1 MRYKIYKYM
10 NIYYIMES
18 ELIEWKWS
26 NGEKMEKTPRIAKQY
41 VPQVQTEEVNQYVEN
56 NPEDLAYQQS
66 LLSEN
71 DTWSLDGPQF
81 INDIKPLNKREDNYN
96 RMSEREM
103 FGQINQNPFL
113 VSNKYIDDL
122 MVQEKFLK
130 PICTSIEKE
139 KNNGD
144 DM

>member
-1 MRYKIYKYM
+1 
-10 NIYYIMES
+10 MES
-18 ELIEWKWS
+18 KLIEWKWS
-26 NGEKMEKTPRIAKQY
+26 NGEKMEKSPRMVKQC
-41 VPQVQTEEVNQYVEN
+41 VSQQQPNQYIEN
-56 NPEDLAYQQS
+56 NSEDLAYQQS

-81 INDIKPLNKREDNYN
+81 INEIKPLNKREDNYN

-113 VSNKYIDDL
+113 VTNKYIDDL

-130 PICTSIEKE
+130 PISTSMEKE
-139 KNNGD
+139 KNNSNET
-144 DM
+144 

>member
-1 MRYKIYKYM
+1 MRLNLVNYECCYYM
-10 NIYYIMES
+10 QS
-18 ELIEWKWS
+18 EFIEWKWS
-26 NGEKMEKTPRIAKQY
+26 NGEKMEKSPRIMKQY
-41 VPQVQTEEVNQYVEN
+41 VSQPPSQQPNEYIEN
-56 NPEDLAYQQS
+56 NSENLAYQQS

-81 INDIKPLNKREDNYN
+81 INEIKPLNKREDNYN
-96 RMSEREM
+96 RMSERQM

-130 PICTSIEKE
+130 PISTSIEKE
-139 KNNGD
+139 KNNSSD
-144 DM
+144 I

>member
-1 MRYKIYKYM
+1 
-10 NIYYIMES
+10 MES
-18 ELIEWKWS
+18 KLVEWKWS
-26 NGEKMEKTPRIAKQY
+26 NGEKMEKSPRMVKQCVSQQQPNEY
-41 VPQVQTEEVNQYVEN
+41 IEN
-56 NPEDLAYQQS
+56 SHEDLAYQQS

-81 INDIKPLNKREDNYN
+81 MNDVKPLNKREDNYN

-113 VSNKYIDDL
+113 VTNTYIDDL

-130 PICTSIEKE
+130 PICTSMEKE
-139 KNNGD
+139 KNNSD
-144 DM
+144 EN

>member
-1 MRYKIYKYM
+1 MLVY
-10 NIYYIMES
+10 MES
-18 ELIEWKWS
+18 KLIEWKWS
-26 NGEKMEKTPRIAKQY
+26 NGEKMEKSPRMVKQC
-41 VPQVQTEEVNQYVEN
+41 VSQQQSNEYVEN
-56 NPEDLAYQQS
+56 NSEDLAYQQS

-113 VSNKYIDDL
+113 VTNKYIDDL

-130 PICTSIEKE
+130 PISTSIEKE
-139 KNNGD
+139 KNNSNET
-144 DM
+144 

>member
-1 MRYKIYKYM
+1 
-10 NIYYIMES
+10 MES
-18 ELIEWKWS
+18 EFIEWKWS
-26 NGEKMEKTPRIAKQY
+26 NGEKMEKSPRMVKQY
-41 VPQVQTEEVNQYVEN
+41 VSQQPTQQQRSEYTEN
-56 NPEDLAYQQS
+56 NSEDLAYQQS

-113 VSNKYIDDL
+113 VTNKYIDDL

-130 PICTSIEKE
+130 PICTSMEKE
-139 KNNGD
+139 KNNTND
-144 DM
+144 S

>member
-1 MRYKIYKYM
+1 
-10 NIYYIMES
+10 MES
-18 ELIEWKWS
+18 EFIEWKWS
-26 NGEKMEKTPRIAKQY
+26 NGEKMEKSPRMVKQY
-41 VPQVQTEEVNQYVEN
+41 VSQQPTQQQRSEYTEN
-56 NPEDLAYQQS
+56 NSEDLAYQQS

-113 VSNKYIDDL
+113 VTNKYIDDL

-130 PICTSIEKE
+130 PICTSMEKE
-139 KNNGD
+139 KNNISES
-144 DM
+144 

>member
-1 MRYKIYKYM
+1 
-10 NIYYIMES
+10 MES

>member
-1 MRYKIYKYM
+1 MHTEI
-10 NIYYIMES
+10 
-18 ELIEWKWS
+18 IEWKWS
-26 NGEKMEKTPRIAKQY
+26 NGEKMEKSPRMVKQY
-41 VPQVQTEEVNQYVEN
+41 VSQQPTQQQRSEYTEN
-56 NPEDLAYQQS
+56 NSEDLAYQQS

-113 VSNKYIDDL
+113 VTNKYIDDL

-130 PICTSIEKE
+130 PICTSMEKE
-139 KNNGD
+139 KNNTND
-144 DM
+144 S

>member
-1 MRYKIYKYM
+1 
-10 NIYYIMES
+10 MES
-18 ELIEWKWS
+18 KLIEWKWS
-26 NGEKMEKTPRIAKQY
+26 NGEKMEKSPRMVKQC
-41 VPQVQTEEVNQYVEN
+41 VSQQQPNQYVEN
-56 NPEDLAYQQS
+56 NSEDLAYQQS

-113 VSNKYIDDL
+113 VTNKYIDDL

-130 PICTSIEKE
+130 PICTSMEKE
-139 KNNGD
+139 KKNNGEKSD
-144 DM
+144 I

>member
-1 MRYKIYKYM
+1 MHTEI
-10 NIYYIMES
+10 
-18 ELIEWKWS
+18 IEWKWS
-26 NGEKMEKTPRIAKQY
+26 NGEKMEKSPRMVKQY
-41 VPQVQTEEVNQYVEN
+41 VSQQPTQQQRSEYTEN
-56 NPEDLAYQQS
+56 NSEDLAYQQS

-81 INDIKPLNKREDNYN
+81 INDIKPMNKREDNYN

-130 PICTSIEKE
+130 PISTSIEKE
-139 KNNGD
+139 KNNSSD
-144 DM
+144 I

>member
-1 MRYKIYKYM
+1 MQ
-10 NIYYIMES
+10 S
-18 ELIEWKWS
+18 EFIEWKWS
-26 NGEKMEKTPRIAKQY
+26 NGEKMEKSPRIMKQY
-41 VPQVQTEEVNQYVEN
+41 VSQPQSQQPNEYTEN
-56 NPEDLAYQQS
+56 NSENLAYQQS

-81 INDIKPLNKREDNYN
+81 INEIKPLNKREDNYN
-96 RMSEREM
+96 RMSERQM

-130 PICTSIEKE
+130 PISTSIEKE
-139 KNNGD
+139 KNNSSD
-144 DM
+144 I

>member
-1 MRYKIYKYM
+1 
-10 NIYYIMES
+10 MES
-18 ELIEWKWS
+18 KLIEWKWS
-26 NGEKMEKTPRIAKQY
+26 NGEKMEKSPRMVKQC
-41 VPQVQTEEVNQYVEN
+41 VSQQQANEYVEN
-56 NPEDLAYQQS
+56 NSEDLAYQQS

-81 INDIKPLNKREDNYN
+81 INEIKPLNKREDNYN

-113 VSNKYIDDL
+113 VTNKYIDDL

-130 PICTSIEKE
+130 PICTSMEKE
-139 KNNGD
+139 KNNNTD
-144 DM
+144 S

>member
-1 MRYKIYKYM
+1 MQ
-10 NIYYIMES
+10 S
-18 ELIEWKWS
+18 EFIEWKWS
-26 NGEKMEKTPRIAKQY
+26 YGEKMEKSPRITKQY
-41 VPQVQTEEVNQYVEN
+41 VSQQPSQQQANQYIEN
-56 NPEDLAYQQS
+56 NSEDLAYQQS

-96 RMSEREM
+96 RMSERQM

-130 PICTSIEKE
+130 PICTSMEKE
-139 KNNGD
+139 KNNTND
-144 DM
+144 S

>member
-1 MRYKIYKYM
+1 MQ
-10 NIYYIMES
+10 S
-18 ELIEWKWS
+18 ELVEWKWS
-26 NGEKMEKTPRIAKQY
+26 TGEKMEKSPRVMKQY
-41 VPQVQTEEVNQYVEN
+41 VSQVQTEEVNQYVEN

>member
-1 MRYKIYKYM
+1 MQSKF
-10 NIYYIMES
+10 
-18 ELIEWKWS
+18 IEWKWS
-26 NGEKMEKTPRIAKQY
+26 YGEKMEKTPRMMKQHLSQQSTQQPKLY
-41 VPQVQTEEVNQYVEN
+41 FEN
-56 NPEDLAYQQS
+56 NSEDLAYQQS

-81 INDIKPLNKREDNYN
+81 LNEIKSLNKREDNYN

-113 VSNKYIDDL
+113 TSNKYIDDL

-130 PICTSIEKE
+130 PICTSMEKE
-139 KNNGD
+139 KNTTEN
-144 DM
+144 

>member
-1 MRYKIYKYM
+1 
-10 NIYYIMES
+10 MES
-18 ELIEWKWS
+18 KLIEWRWS
-26 NGEKMEKTPRIAKQY
+26 NGEKMEKSPRMVKQY
-41 VPQVQTEEVNQYVEN
+41 VSQQPTQQPTQYIEN
-56 NPEDLAYQQS
+56 SSEDLAYQQS

-113 VSNKYIDDL
+113 VTNKYIDDL

-130 PICTSIEKE
+130 PICTSMEKE
-139 KNNGD
+139 KNNSNET
-144 DM
+144 

>member
-1 MRYKIYKYM
+1 M
-10 NIYYIMES
+10 
-18 ELIEWKWS
+18 
-26 NGEKMEKTPRIAKQY
+26 KQY
-41 VPQVQTEEVNQYVEN
+41 VSQPQHQEPNQCIEN
-56 NPEDLAYQQS
+56 NQEELAYQQS

-113 VSNKYIDDL
+113 VTNKYIDDL
-122 MVQEKFLK
+122 MVQDKFLK
-130 PICTSIEKE
+130 PICTSMEKE
-139 KNNGD
+139 KNSD
-144 DM
+144 I

>member
-1 MRYKIYKYM
+1 
-10 NIYYIMES
+10 MES

-26 NGEKMEKTPRIAKQY
+26 DGEKMEKSPRITKQY
-41 VPQVQTEEVNQYVEN
+41 VSQQQGQQLNQCAESSQ
-56 NPEDLAYQQS
+56 EDLAYQQS

-81 INDIKPLNKREDNYN
+81 INDVKPLNKREDNYN

-113 VSNKYIDDL
+113 VRNNYIEDL
-122 MVQEKFLK
+122 MVQDKFLK
-130 PICTSIEKE
+130 PVCTSMEKE
-139 KNNGD
+139 KNNTD
-144 DM
+144 DV

>member
-1 MRYKIYKYM
+1 MQ
-10 NIYYIMES
+10 S

-26 NGEKMEKTPRIAKQY
+26 NGEKMEKSPRVMKQY
-41 VPQVQTEEVNQYVEN
+41 VSQEPIQQASQYVEN
-56 NPEDLAYQQS
+56 NPENLAYQQS

-81 INDIKPLNKREDNYN
+81 INDMKPLNKREDNYN

-113 VSNKYIDDL
+113 VITDC
-122 MVQEKFLK
+122 
-130 PICTSIEKE
+130 P
-139 KNNGD
+139 
-144 DM
+144 

>member
-1 MRYKIYKYM
+1 MQ
-10 NIYYIMES
+10 S
-18 ELIEWKWS
+18 EFIEWKWS
-26 NGEKMEKTPRIAKQY
+26 NGEKMEKSPRIMKQY
-41 VPQVQTEEVNQYVEN
+41 VSQPQSQQPNEYTEN
-56 NPEDLAYQQS
+56 NSENLAYQQS

-81 INDIKPLNKREDNYN
+81 ISEIKPLNKREDNYN
-96 RMSEREM
+96 RMSERQM

-130 PICTSIEKE
+130 PISTSIEKE
-139 KNNGD
+139 KNNSSD
-144 DM
+144 I

>member
-1 MRYKIYKYM
+1 MRLNLVNYECCYYM
-10 NIYYIMES
+10 QS
-18 ELIEWKWS
+18 EFIEWKWS
-26 NGEKMEKTPRIAKQY
+26 NGEKMEKSPRIMKQY
-41 VPQVQTEEVNQYVEN
+41 VSQPQSQQPNEYTEN
-56 NPEDLAYQQS
+56 NSENLAYQQS

-81 INDIKPLNKREDNYN
+81 INEIKPLNKREDNYN
-96 RMSEREM
+96 RMSERQM

-130 PICTSIEKE
+130 PISTSIEKE
-139 KNNGD
+139 KNNSSD
-144 DM
+144 I

>member
-1 MRYKIYKYM
+1 MQ
-10 NIYYIMES
+10 S
-18 ELIEWKWS
+18 EFIEWKWS
-26 NGEKMEKTPRIAKQY
+26 NGEKMEKSPRIIKQY
-41 VPQVQTEEVNQYVEN
+41 ISQPQGQEPNEYSEN
-56 NPEDLAYQQS
+56 NSENLAYQQS

-81 INDIKPLNKREDNYN
+81 INEIKPLNKREDNYN
-96 RMSEREM
+96 RMSERQM

-113 VSNKYIDDL
+113 TSNKYIDDL

-139 KNNGD
+139 KNNSNEN
-144 DM
+144 

>member
-1 MRYKIYKYM
+1 
-10 NIYYIMES
+10 
-18 ELIEWKWS
+18 
-26 NGEKMEKTPRIAKQY
+26 MEKSPRIMKQY
-41 VPQVQTEEVNQYVEN
+41 VSQPSQEVTQYIEN
-56 NPEDLAYQQS
+56 NSENLAYQQS

-81 INDIKPLNKREDNYN
+81 INEIKPLNKREDNYN
-96 RMSEREM
+96 RMSERQM

-130 PICTSIEKE
+130 PISTSIEKE
-139 KNNGD
+139 KNNSSD
-144 DM
+144 I

>member
-1 MRYKIYKYM
+1 
-10 NIYYIMES
+10 MES
-18 ELIEWKWS
+18 DLIEWKWS
-26 NGEKMEKTPRIAKQY
+26 NGEKMEKSPRMAKQY
-41 VPQVQTEEVNQYVEN
+41 VSQPQNQQPNQYIEN
-56 NPEDLAYQQS
+56 NSEDLAYQQS

-81 INDIKPLNKREDNYN
+81 INDIKPMNKREYNYN

-130 PICTSIEKE
+130 PICTSLEKE
-139 KNNGD
+139 KNSGD

>member
-1 MRYKIYKYM
+1 MQ
-10 NIYYIMES
+10 S

-26 NGEKMEKTPRIAKQY
+26 NGEKMEKSPRVMKQY
-41 VPQVQTEEVNQYVEN
+41 VSQEPIQQASQYVEN
-56 NPEDLAYQQS
+56 NPENLAYQQS

-81 INDIKPLNKREDNYN
+81 INDMKPLNKREDNYN

-122 MVQEKFLK
+122 MVQDKFLK
-130 PICTSIEKE
+130 PISTSIEKE
-139 KNNGD
+139 KNNINE
-144 DM
+144 